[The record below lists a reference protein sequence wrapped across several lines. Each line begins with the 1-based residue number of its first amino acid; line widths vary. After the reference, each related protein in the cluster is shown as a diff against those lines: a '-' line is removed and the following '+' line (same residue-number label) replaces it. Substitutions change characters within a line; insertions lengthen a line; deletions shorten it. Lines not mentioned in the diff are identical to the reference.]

1 MGWLFKEYIKGELQ
15 STEKVSL
22 NKAYQ
27 AAGEAMEYLKFA
39 VTSRQKDV
47 FDGQVIARRATCKQ
61 VAVKLKGQ
69 SDSFTE
75 IEIREGTLGDEY
87 MAKKILDSMKK
98 YS

>member
-47 FDGQVIARRATCKQ
+47 FDAQVIARRERRVSKSQLNSRGNQIALPK
-61 VAVKLKGQ
+61 
-69 SDSFTE
+69 
-75 IEIREGTLGDEY
+75 
-87 MAKKILDSMKK
+87 
-98 YS
+98 